1 MSDIDVLRSVS
12 VVVGEEMRI
21 SAAASPAIR
30 TLVSRSEEAEA
41 VPSWLSEDFE
51 TGCNA
56 NWQFIIAFLFI

>member
-41 VPSWLSEDFE
+41 VPSRHR
-51 TGCNA
+51 A
-56 NWQFIIAFLFI
+56 P